1 MKEVAANLGQNLGTS
16 ISITNQSAGDQLLSE
31 LGKGAIQGMSQY
43 VSKKLREEKV
53 HLKSEYVLMLS
64 QKKNN

>member
-1 MKEVAANLGQNLGTS
+1 MAANLGQNLGTS

-31 LGKGAIQGMSQY
+31 LGKGAIQGVSQY

-53 HLKSEYVLMLS
+53 HLKSGYALMLS